1 MDRRQFIINSSLASG
16 WFLLPGFLKPLEK
29 LGQNSTQK
37 NLVVIQFSG
46 GNDWLNTIV
55 PFKNDLYYKNRKHIG
70 LTKDKVTL
78 LDKDLAINNQML
90 PLKEFF
96 DSGEFAIVNS
106 VGYPNPDRSHFR
118 SMDIWQTGSS
128 SSEVLQ
134 TGWLGRYLDNNC
146 KNSYD
151 AIEVD
156 NYLSLALKG
165 KNINGLA
172 IKNVNELYKEI
183 KTPYFNDLVDASN
196 LKELNEDNQGYLYKT
211 LIETHSSVNYVYEN
225 NKIFNNTASYPD
237 TEIGKQ
243 LKNIANFINSG
254 LTTKVYYVNLTGFD
268 THVGQVDKQNKLL
281 ATYAEAMNAF
291 IKNLKALN
299 KWDDTLV
306 FTFSEFGRRVEEN
319 ASAGTDHGTAGN
331 VFLFG
336 KNLKKKGIINQA
348 PNLEN
353 LDNCDLKYSVDFRS
367 IYKNILE
374 NWLNADANKIITG
387 DVSPL
392 IIV

>member
-1 MDRRQFIINSSLASG
+1 M
-16 WFLLPGFLKPLEK
+16 
-29 LGQNSTQK
+29 
-37 NLVVIQFSG
+37 
-46 GNDWLNTIV
+46 
-55 PFKNDLYYKNRKHIG
+55 
-70 LTKDKVTL
+70 
-78 LDKDLAINNQML
+78 
-90 PLKEFF
+90 
-96 DSGEFAIVNS
+96 
-106 VGYPNPDRSHFR
+106 
-118 SMDIWQTGSS
+118 
-128 SSEVLQ
+128 
-134 TGWLGRYLDNNC
+134 
-146 KNSYD
+146 
-151 AIEVD
+151 
-156 NYLSLALKG
+156 
-165 KNINGLA
+165 
-172 IKNVNELYKEI
+172 
-183 KTPYFNDLVDASN
+183 
-196 LKELNEDNQGYLYKT
+196 
-211 LIETHSSVNYVYEN
+211 
-225 NKIFNNTASYPD
+225 
-237 TEIGKQ
+237 
-243 LKNIANFINSG
+243 
-254 LTTKVYYVNLTGFD
+254 YYVNLTGFD

-306 FTFSEFGRRVEEN
+306 LTFSEFGRRVEEN

-353 LDNCDLKYSVDFRS
+353 LDNGDLKYSVDFRS

>member
-1 MDRRQFIINSSLASG
+1 MQPSLKDGGSA
-16 WFLLPGFLKPLEK
+16 FF
-29 LGQNSTQK
+29 
-37 NLVVIQFSG
+37 VVPS
-46 GNDWLNTIV
+46 
-55 PFKNDLYYKNRKHIG
+55 
-70 LTKDKVTL
+70 
-78 LDKDLAINNQML
+78 
-90 PLKEFF
+90 EF
-96 DSGEFAIVNS
+96 
-106 VGYPNPDRSHFR
+106 
-118 SMDIWQTGSS
+118 
-128 SSEVLQ
+128 
-134 TGWLGRYLDNNC
+134 
-146 KNSYD
+146 
-151 AIEVD
+151 
-156 NYLSLALKG
+156 
-165 KNINGLA
+165 
-172 IKNVNELYKEI
+172 EI
-183 KTPYFNDLVDASN
+183 TYM
-196 LKELNEDNQGYLYKT
+196 Y
-211 LIETHSSVNYVYEN
+211 I
-225 NKIFNNTASYPD
+225 
-237 TEIGKQ
+237 
-243 LKNIANFINSG
+243 
-254 LTTKVYYVNLTGFD
+254 
-268 THVGQVDKQNKLL
+268 DKQNKLL

-353 LDNCDLKYSVDFRS
+353 LDNGDLKYSVDFRS

>member
-78 LDKDLAINNQML
+78 LDKDLAINNQLL

-151 AIEVD
+151 VIEVD

-353 LDNCDLKYSVDFRS
+353 LDNGDLKYSVDFRS

>member
-16 WFLLPGFLKPLEK
+16 WALLPGFLKPLEK
-29 LGQNSTQK
+29 LGQNSSQK
-37 NLVVIQFSG
+37 NLVIIQFSG

-70 LTKDKVTL
+70 LTKDNVTL

-128 SSEVLQ
+128 STEVLQ
-134 TGWLGRYLDNNC
+134 TGWLGRYLDSYC

-165 KNINGLA
+165 KSINGLA

-183 KTPYFNDLVDASN
+183 KTPYFNDLVNASN

-211 LIETHSSVNYVYEN
+211 LIETNSSVNYVYEK
-225 NKIFNNTASYPD
+225 NKLFANTASYPD

-254 LTTKVYYVNLTGFD
+254 LTTKVYYVNLPGFD
-268 THVGQVDKQNKLL
+268 THVGQVIKQNKLL
-281 ATYAEAMNAF
+281 ATYAEAVNAF
-291 IKNLKALN
+291 IKNLKAIN
-299 KWDDTLV
+299 KWDDTLI

-331 VFLFG
+331 VLLFG
-336 KNLKKKGIINQA
+336 KNLKKKGIVNQA

-353 LDNCDLKYSVDFRS
+353 LDNGDLKYSVDFRS

-387 DVSPL
+387 DVSPF

>member
-16 WFLLPGFLKPLEK
+16 WALLPGFLKPLEK
-29 LGQNSTQK
+29 LGKNSSQK
-37 NLVVIQFSG
+37 NLVIIQFSG

-70 LTKDKVTL
+70 LTKDNVTL

-128 SSEVLQ
+128 STEVLQ
-134 TGWLGRYLDNNC
+134 TGWLGRYLDSYC

-165 KNINGLA
+165 KSINGLA

-183 KTPYFNDLVDASN
+183 KTPYFNDLVNASN

-211 LIETHSSVNYVYEN
+211 LIETNSSVNYVYEK
-225 NKIFNNTASYPD
+225 NKLFANTASYPD

-243 LKNIANFINSG
+243 LRNIANFINSG
-254 LTTKVYYVNLTGFD
+254 LTTKVYYVNLPGFD
-268 THVGQVDKQNKLL
+268 THVGQVIKQNKLL
-281 ATYAEAMNAF
+281 ATYAEAVNAF
-291 IKNLKALN
+291 IKNLKVIN
-299 KWDDTLV
+299 KWDDTLI

-331 VFLFG
+331 VLLFG
-336 KNLKKKGIINQA
+336 KNLKKKGIVNQA

-353 LDNCDLKYSVDFRS
+353 LDNGDLKYSVDFRS

-387 DVSPL
+387 DVSPF

>member
-134 TGWLGRYLDNNC
+134 TGWLGRYLDNKC

-183 KTPYFNDLVDASN
+183 KTPYFNDLVNASN

-225 NKIFNNTASYPD
+225 NKIFTNTASYPD
-237 TEIGKQ
+237 TEISKQ

-353 LDNCDLKYSVDFRS
+353 LDNGDLKYSVDFRS

>member
-78 LDKDLAINNQML
+78 LDKDLAINNKML

-183 KTPYFNDLVDASN
+183 KTPYFNDLVNASN

-225 NKIFNNTASYPD
+225 NKIFTNTASYPD
-237 TEIGKQ
+237 TEISKQ

-353 LDNCDLKYSVDFRS
+353 LDNGDLKYSVDFRS